1 LGVVVGGSGTIG
13 GKPLLVRAA
22 GPALVALGVSNTL
35 ADPNLEFFAGTTKI
49 GENDNWGGGAALLDA
64 FAQVGAFAYVGPNSR
79 DAAIYNTAVVAG
91 NNSIRVSG
99 IGNTTGT
106 VIAELYDATG
116 SAAYSAATPRLVNVS
131 VLKPIGAGFTVG
143 FVIDGGTPR
152 TVLVRAIG
160 PGLAVVGVNSGTVAD
175 PRLALFAGSTKIG
188 ENDNWNG
195 VPALAAAMSGVG
207 AFAVPDD
214 SRDAVLLTTLQPGQ
228 YSVQISGGAG
238 GSGLVLVEVYEVP

>member
-1 LGVVVGGSGTIG
+1 
-13 GKPLLVRAA
+13 
-22 GPALVALGVSNTL
+22 
-35 ADPNLEFFAGTTKI
+35 
-49 GENDNWGGGAALLDA
+49 
-64 FAQVGAFAYVGPNSR
+64 
-79 DAAIYNTAVVAG
+79 
-91 NNSIRVSG
+91 
-99 IGNTTGT
+99 
-106 VIAELYDATG
+106 
-116 SAAYSAATPRLVNVS
+116 
-131 VLKPIGAGFTVG
+131 
-143 FVIDGGTPR
+143 VIDGGTPR